1 MGRTGFLRHERFP
14 GIGMRTTRLRR
25 DRMAERKGC
34 PPLSQ
39 EGTLCFNVLTGD
51 YVCISLTLYLNGNG
65 TLYIPDGASSQ

>member
-14 GIGMRTTRLRR
+14 GIGMCTTRLRR

-39 EGTLCFNVLTGD
+39 EGILCFKVLTGD
-51 YVCISLTLYLNGNG
+51 YVCNS
-65 TLYIPDGASSQ
+65 